1 VPVRDSTYLYMRD
14 GIFYIA
20 NGNAEKVMEFS
31 SYGDILSLLYDP
43 EITPQPF
50 LLAGDG
56 SGQMNV
62 TKRAYRFD
70 FVRPGPFAI
79 SPDKEILIVDEVP
92 ANRVEFDAR
101 LGIVLNHV
109 ILRFSQNGSLSDFLG
124 QEGPGGTPLPFIERL
139 AVTEKGSIVAFCRTP
154 KAGIVFW
161 YNPDGYLRYTVEFQY
176 EKLPSTI
183 ADQGVVSLDAVF
195 PDPDEE
201 TLFLKLD
208 SYRYVGSGAVRG
220 KTSVE
225 FQKSMIVPFSLATQ
239 TYGRGFDIP
248 RNIFTSESS
257 DGIDSVQEEALFDFL
272 GIASGNALFF
282 LSPTGKNEYELLIM
296 RGNGEV
302 ESRVTLV
309 LEDGEIVY
317 RNLFVSAQGILC
329 GLIGY
334 EDRVDVVWWRSD
346 SIIERISR

>member
-1 VPVRDSTYLYMRD
+1 MRTRFSLGLGRAEDQVDLVQLSGVPVRDSTYLYMRD

-124 QEGPGGTPLPFIERL
+124 QEGPGGTRFHSSNGLRSTRRAPSR
-139 AVTEKGSIVAFCRTP
+139 FCRTP
-154 KAGIVFW
+154 KRDRILVQ
-161 YNPDGYLRYTVEFQY
+161 PRRLPPYTVEFQY
-176 EKLPSTI
+176 
-183 ADQGVVSLDAVF
+183 
-195 PDPDEE
+195 
-201 TLFLKLD
+201 
-208 SYRYVGSGAVRG
+208 
-220 KTSVE
+220 
-225 FQKSMIVPFSLATQ
+225 
-239 TYGRGFDIP
+239 
-248 RNIFTSESS
+248 RNFRR
-257 DGIDSVQEEALFDFL
+257 L
-272 GIASGNALFF
+272 
-282 LSPTGKNEYELLIM
+282 
-296 RGNGEV
+296 
-302 ESRVTLV
+302 
-309 LEDGEIVY
+309 
-317 RNLFVSAQGILC
+317 
-329 GLIGY
+329 
-334 EDRVDVVWWRSD
+334 
-346 SIIERISR
+346 